1 MTINTTAIKDLLRPG
16 LAAIFGDYSMYPA
29 QWSEIFERHTSDKA
43 YEIEVEIKLLGLAA
57 IKAEGAPTTYDNMGQ
72 RYITNYVHRYV
83 SVGFIITRQAIKD
96 NLYQSKFP
104 MQGKA
109 LRDSMQQTKE
119 VLGASVLNNGFD
131 GNFPIGDGQP
141 LFSTAHPIDNGTVA
155 NTFTVQ
161 ADLNETSLQDAI
173 VAIQRFK
180 NAAGLRVMTKP
191 QKLIVP
197 APLQWTAERLMKSE
211 FRVSTAN
218 NDVNA
223 LYTTSAVPKGYR
235 VNQFLTDD
243 DAWFL
248 LTDAPN
254 GFKHYE
260 REALET
266 DVYTDFDTD
275 SLKAKALERYSF
287 GCTDFRAGFGSSGA

>member
-1 MTINTTAIKDLLRPG
+1 MTINTTAIRSLLRPG
-16 LAAIFGDYSMYPA
+16 LAAIFGDYSAYPQ
-29 QWSEIFERHTSDKA
+29 QWTEIFEKHTSDKA
-43 YEIEVEIKLLGLAA
+43 YEIEVEIKMLGLAA

-83 SVGFIITRQAIKD
+83 SIGFIITRQAIKD
-96 NLYQSKFP
+96 NLYQAKFP

-109 LRDSMQQTKE
+109 LKDSMLQTKE
-119 VLGASVLNNGFD
+119 VLGASILNNGFD
-131 GNFPIGDGQP
+131 TNFPIGDGQP
-141 LFSTAHPIDNGTVA
+141 LFSTDHPIDNGTVA

-173 VAIQRFK
+173 VGVQRFK
-180 NAAGLRVMTKP
+180 DAAGKRIMIKQ

-197 APLQWTAERLMKSE
+197 TPLQWQAERLLKSE
-211 FRVSTAN
+211 FRTATAN

-223 LYTTSAVPKGYR
+223 IYTTGAVPKGYR

-260 REALET
+260 REAMET

-275 SLKAKALERYSF
+275 NLKAKALERYSF
-287 GCTDFRAGFGSSGA
+287 GCTDFRAGWGSQGA